1 MNIKLDIFELKS
13 GMVLAEDIYDRDG
26 RLLLPKNT
34 IVSNDILNILINTS
48 YKKHI
53 YINVGQNF
61 VNIKPIIEFPNG
73 EQQEINHEDIKL
85 PEDNERII
93 IHEKFQEMH
102 DTIRSSFDKLS
113 LNNTSEEVKKEL
125 ENTVTE
131 IENNLTIN
139 AALLN
144 EILDVKAIDE
154 YLYNH
159 SLNVSVI
166 SSLIGKWMNLSHKDL
181 NALILAGLVHDIGKL
196 RINPLV
202 LNKAGRLSE
211 EEFEEIKKHPVYT
224 HKMLTE
230 LGYKNFDIIR
240 AVTLHHEKEDGSG
253 YPLGLTGDKIPL
265 YAKILAIADIFDAM
279 TSNRVYKERVSP
291 FKVLEMFQNQT
302 FGQLDYLIVIT
313 FIKKF
318 LEYYVGSEVVLS
330 NNQKTKIISLNIF
343 EITKPLLVT
352 FDGEFIDISKNRN
365 VKIIDFSEKFYK
377 I

>member
-1 MNIKLDIFELKS
+1 
-13 GMVLAEDIYDRDG
+13 
-26 RLLLPKNT
+26 
-34 IVSNDILNILINTS
+34 
-48 YKKHI
+48 
-53 YINVGQNF
+53 
-61 VNIKPIIEFPNG
+61 
-73 EQQEINHEDIKL
+73 
-85 PEDNERII
+85 
-93 IHEKFQEMH
+93 MH

-330 NNQKTKIISLNIF
+330 NNQKAKIISLNIF

>member
-230 LGYKNFDIIR
+230 LGYKNFHIIR

-330 NNQKTKIISLNIF
+330 NNQKAKIISLNIF